1 MEWFHHGLLFD
12 CRMVPWNGFIM
23 GFYLIGFEATAMFL
37 CLPREPI
44 WARKIAV
51 GRPIRLRGLAVLLS
65 GLFVFGFI
73 GRAVERSIGA
83 VGLCKCHG
91 MPWNGFIMD
100 YLLLVLLGGF
110 VSAME
115 CHGMP

>member
-1 MEWFHHGLLFD
+1 MLHHGLLSL
-12 CRMVPWNGFIM
+12 GI
-23 GFYLIGFEATAMFL
+23 FEATAMFL

-73 GRAVERSIGA
+73 GSAVERSIGA
-83 VGLCKCHG
+83 VGLCK
-91 MPWNGFIMD
+91 
-100 YLLLVLLGGF
+100 
-110 VSAME
+110 
-115 CHGMP
+115 